1 VSGTNQKGRKEIVR
15 SRMNELIASA
25 WLNVRKDLVGGINQT
40 CGYFWKRIEWYYNGN
55 KTFVLHCNESSL
67 MHRWLT
73 ILEDVNKFYGC
84 RTRLCLGIKVDVLFR
99 IRSL

>member
-1 VSGTNQKGRKEIVR
+1 MGGTNKKGRKEIVR
-15 SRMNELIASA
+15 PRMNELIASA
-25 WLNVRKDLVGGINQT
+25 WLNVRKDLVGGTNQT
-40 CGYFWKRIEWYYNGN
+40 RGNFWKRIEWYYNGN
-55 KTFVLHCNESSL
+55 KTFVLDRTESSL